1 MKYHIITTIF
11 VFLFLACRPDFNIDQ
26 KDIKYPPTEKSRP
39 KTESSKQKESKP
51 KTEEELKKK
60 QQEEEL
66 KKKQQE
72 EELKKKQQ
80 EEELKKKQ
88 QEEELKK
95 KQQEEELKKKQQEEE
110 LKKKQQEEEKE
121 ELRKQQ
127 LKNTLSNDLKKQ
139 IESAYNFK
147 EKYVK
152 SMEKEPEDHY
162 GMTSFRGLNWGP
174 GTEDI
179 SDNTER
185 SIRYRRHTYTVL
197 SPLDPHELKEFA
209 NIIQDINK
217 LASVASIFNSFS
229 AIGGALDIVSDHLYF
244 KKDNLDKLDIADLE
258 ILKNSFE
265 QILYIKGSVAGKAK
279 KLLLD
284 YKNLKTDINKLKSY
298 SNELVN
304 GIKQQA
310 LEAENLEELIVSKY
324 KL

>member
-88 QEEELKK
+88 QEEEK
-95 KQQEEELKKKQQEEE
+95 EELRKQQEEE

>member
-60 QQEEEL
+60 QQEEE
-66 KKKQQE
+66 K
-72 EELKKKQQ
+72 
-80 EEELKKKQ
+80 
-88 QEEELKK
+88 
-95 KQQEEELKKKQQEEE
+95 
-110 LKKKQQEEEKE
+110 EKP
-121 ELRKQQ
+121 RKQQ
-127 LKNTLSNDLKKQ
+127 LKTTLSNDLKKQ

-174 GTEDI
+174 GTERM

-217 LASVASIFNSFS
+217 LASVVSIFNSFS
-229 AIGGALDIVSDHLYF
+229 AIGGALDIASDHLYF
-244 KKDNLDKLDIADLE
+244 KKDNLDKLDMADLE
-258 ILKNSFE
+258 MLKNSFE
-265 QILYIKGSVAGKAK
+265 QILYIKGSVAGKVK
-279 KLLLD
+279 KLFLD

-304 GIKQQA
+304 EIKQQA

>member
-60 QQEEEL
+60 QQEEE
-66 KKKQQE
+66 Q
-72 EELKKKQQ
+72 
-80 EEELKKKQ
+80 
-88 QEEELKK
+88 
-95 KQQEEELKKKQQEEE
+95 
-110 LKKKQQEEEKE
+110 E

>member
-80 EEELKKKQ
+80 EEELKK
-88 QEEELKK
+88 
-95 KQQEEELKKKQQEEE
+95 
-110 LKKKQQEEEKE
+110 
-121 ELRKQQ
+121 KQQ